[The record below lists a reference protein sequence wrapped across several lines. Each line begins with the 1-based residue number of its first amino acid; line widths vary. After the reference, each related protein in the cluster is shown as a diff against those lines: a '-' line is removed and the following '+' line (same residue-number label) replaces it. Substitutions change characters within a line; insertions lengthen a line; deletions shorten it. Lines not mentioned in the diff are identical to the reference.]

1 MDLVNECSAH
11 RDYMIFHEL
20 LECSNVSKEDQDEE
34 DVGKSNE
41 CVLMVVVINGNS
53 EDGRIRDS
61 NVKLR
66 RNSME
71 EDAHRKAR
79 DTGVCRGEESVTVGS
94 H

>member
-1 MDLVNECSAH
+1 
-11 RDYMIFHEL
+11 
-20 LECSNVSKEDQDEE
+20 
-34 DVGKSNE
+34 
-41 CVLMVVVINGNS
+41 MVVVINGNS

-71 EDAHRKAR
+71 EDARRKAR

-94 H
+94 HSSFPKE